1 MNLTEIQLMKT
12 MAAHPRNMH
21 IILFILF
28 IYLFILHN
36 SKYVRNF
43 MYLKTKVR

>member
-28 IYLFILHN
+28 IYLFYIILN
-36 SKYVRNF
+36 MSGISCT
-43 MYLKTKVR
+43 LKPR